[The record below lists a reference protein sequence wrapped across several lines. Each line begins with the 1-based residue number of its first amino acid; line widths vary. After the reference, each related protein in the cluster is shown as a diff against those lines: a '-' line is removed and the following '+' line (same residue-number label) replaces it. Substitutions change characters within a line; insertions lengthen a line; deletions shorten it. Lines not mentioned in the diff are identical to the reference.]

1 MTCRVILEFTLVRNR
16 TAVCSGQSRILIQMA
31 CRDILKLTQV
41 RNPTF
46 VEGKIKERKV
56 LIFEESFQVMLPS
69 DYLQIFKK
77 LGW

>member
-1 MTCRVILEFTLVRNR
+1 MRNR

-56 LIFEESFQVMLPS
+56 LIFEEFFQVMLPS
-69 DYLQIFKK
+69 DYLQKFKK

>member
-1 MTCRVILEFTLVRNR
+1 
-16 TAVCSGQSRILIQMA
+16 MA

-41 RNPTF
+41 RNPTV

-69 DYLQIFKK
+69 DYLQKFKK